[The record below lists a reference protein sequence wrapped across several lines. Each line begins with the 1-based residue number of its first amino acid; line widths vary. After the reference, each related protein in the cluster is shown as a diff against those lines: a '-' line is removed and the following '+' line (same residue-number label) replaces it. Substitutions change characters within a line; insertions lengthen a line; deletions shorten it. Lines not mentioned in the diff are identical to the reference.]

1 MELGTGVVGA
11 MQQRGLATLM
21 RDVPNGSWLR
31 NAHANGA
38 SLFFVVVYVHMVRGF
53 YYSSWKPPNEL
64 VWVLGLAI
72 LLLMIITAF
81 IGYVLPWGQMSFWGA
96 TVITSLASAVPI
108 LGWTLQSKWQVVFWL
123 WGGFAVDSPTVGRFY
138 SFHYTGLLVLLFF
151 TSWLCIVMAARTHWV
166 FILLPIHCHS
176 ILTLSRRI

>member
-1 MELGTGVVGA
+1 MRNLLIGHLIDYPTPVNLNWSWNWGSLAGLAHVWQMVTGIFLAMHFGVDGVVGLQGLSSARSLTGASPEMELGTGVVGA

-81 IGYVLPWGQMSFWGA
+81 IGYVLPWGQMSFWGV
-96 TVITSLASAVPI
+96 TIFS
-108 LGWTLQSKWQVVFWL
+108 
-123 WGGFAVDSPTVGRFY
+123 
-138 SFHYTGLLVLLFF
+138 
-151 TSWLCIVMAARTHWV
+151 
-166 FILLPIHCHS
+166 
-176 ILTLSRRI
+176 